1 MRLLKSTGILFGI
14 TFVLLSCSSAKVI
27 STEKIEV
34 KPGVSNSELYYRF
47 VIEIKTTKETYFK
60 SISYNTIEINTFSV
74 IDAITN
80 LQSDSKKLY
89 PKGNYRLQFE
99 LSKEKV
105 LKDKKDILKLSIE
118 QQGNAILL
126 TSEVDTIKTLKLR

>member
-1 MRLLKSTGILFGI
+1 MELLRSTGILFGI

-34 KPGVSNSELYYRF
+34 TPGVSNSELYYRF
-47 VIEIKTTKETYFK
+47 VIEIKTTKETYFR
-60 SISYNTIEINTFSV
+60 SISLNTNEISSFSV

-80 LQSDSKKLY
+80 LQSDSKKMNK
-89 PKGNYRLQFE
+89 KGYYRLQFE
-99 LSKEKV
+99 VPKEKV

-118 QQGNAILL
+118 QQGKAILL
-126 TSEVDTIKTLKLR
+126 TYEVDTIKTLKLR

>member
-1 MRLLKSTGILFGI
+1 MKLLKSTGILFGI

-34 KPGVSNSELYYRF
+34 IPGVINSELYYRF
-47 VIEIKTTKETYFK
+47 VIEIKTTKETYFR
-60 SISYNTIEINTFSV
+60 SISLNSYEIRSFSI

-89 PKGNYRLQFE
+89 PKGNYRLQF
-99 LSKEKV
+99 
-105 LKDKKDILKLSIE
+105 
-118 QQGNAILL
+118 
-126 TSEVDTIKTLKLR
+126 

>member
-1 MRLLKSTGILFGI
+1 MKLLKSTGILFGI

-34 KPGVSNSELYYRF
+34 IPGVINSELYYRF
-47 VIEIKTTKETYFK
+47 VIEIKTTKETYFR
-60 SISYNTIEINTFSV
+60 SISLNSYEIRSFSI

-89 PKGNYRLQFE
+89 PIGNYRLQFE
-99 LSKEKV
+99 LPKDKV

-118 QQGNAILL
+118 QQGKAILL
-126 TSEVDTIKTLKLR
+126 TSEVDTIKILKLR